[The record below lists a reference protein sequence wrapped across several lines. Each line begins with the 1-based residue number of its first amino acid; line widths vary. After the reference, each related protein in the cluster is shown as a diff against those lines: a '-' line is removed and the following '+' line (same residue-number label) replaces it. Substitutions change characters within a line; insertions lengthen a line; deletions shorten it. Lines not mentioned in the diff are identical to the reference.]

1 MKKEGIIDLSEIKFD
16 ENGLIP
22 VVVQSIETSD
32 VLMLAYMN
40 KEALDLTIKEGIATY
55 YSRSRKSLWKKGET
69 SGHYQYVK
77 GMSYDCDGDS
87 ILLQVIQ
94 VGVACH
100 TNKMSCFFNEVLQS
114 DEVEKKSYLLE
125 ELYATIEER
134 KKNPLEGSYTNYL
147 FTKGIDKILKK
158 VGEETA
164 EVIIA
169 AKNKSSSE
177 MIYEISDLVY
187 HTLVLMV
194 NEGIE
199 LKSIEEEL
207 KGRQNKKWTKKL

>member
-1 MKKEGIIDLSEIKFD
+1 MRKEGIIDLGEIKFD

-94 VGVACH
+94 VGVSCH
-100 TNKMSCFFNEVLQS
+100 TNKMSCFFNEILTS
-114 DEVEKKSYLLE
+114 NEVEKKTYLLE

-134 KKNPLEGSYTNYL
+134 KKNPIEGSYTNYL
-147 FTKGIDKILKK
+147 FTKGLDKILKK

-177 MIYEISDLVY
+177 MIFEISDLVY

-194 NEGIE
+194 SEGIE

-207 KGRQNKKWTKKL
+207 KGRQHKK

>member
-1 MKKEGIIDLSEIKFD
+1 MKKEGIIDLSNLKFD
-16 ENGLIP
+16 DNGLIP
-22 VVVQSIETSD
+22 VVVQSIETND

-40 KEALDLTIKEGIATY
+40 KEAIDLTMNEGIATY

-77 GMSYDCDGDS
+77 SMTYDCDGDS
-87 ILLQVIQ
+87 ILLKVIQ

-100 TNKMSCFFNEVLQS
+100 TNKMSCFFNEILS
-114 DEVEKKSYLLE
+114 SNEVEKKSYLLE

-147 FTKGIDKILKK
+147 FSKGIDKILKK

-207 KGRQNKKWTKKL
+207 RRRQNKK

>member
-207 KGRQNKKWTKKL
+207 KGRQNKK

>member
-1 MKKEGIIDLSEIKFD
+1 MIKEGIIDLSEIKFD

-40 KEALDLTIKEGIATY
+40 KEALDLTIKEGVATY

-77 GMSYDCDGDS
+77 SMSYDCDGDS

-125 ELYATIEER
+125 ELYATIDER
-134 KKNPLEGSYTNYL
+134 KKKPLEGSYTNYL
-147 FTKGIDKILKK
+147 FTKGLDKILKK

-207 KGRQNKKWTKKL
+207 KRRQNKK

>member
-1 MKKEGIIDLSEIKFD
+1 MKKEGIIDLNEIKFD

-40 KEALDLTIKEGIATY
+40 KEALELTIKERVATY

-77 GMSYDCDGDS
+77 SLSYDCDGDS
-87 ILLQVIQ
+87 ILLKVIQ

-100 TNKMSCFFNEVLQS
+100 TNKMSCFFNEVISS
-114 DEVEKKSYLLE
+114 DEVQNKSYLLE

-134 KKNPLEGSYTNYL
+134 KNNPVEGSYTNYL
-147 FTKGIDKILKK
+147 FNKGLDKILKK

-169 AKNKSSSE
+169 SKNKSSSE
-177 MIYEISDLVY
+177 MILEISDLVY

-194 NEGIE
+194 NEGVK
-199 LKSIEEEL
+199 LQSIEEEL
-207 KGRQNKKWTKKL
+207 RGRQNKK

>member
-1 MKKEGIIDLSEIKFD
+1 MIKEGIIDLSEIKFD

-40 KEALDLTIKEGIATY
+40 KEALDLTIKEGVATY

-77 GMSYDCDGDS
+77 SMSYDCDGDS

-125 ELYATIEER
+125 ELYATIDER
-134 KKNPLEGSYTNYL
+134 KKKPLEGSYTNYL
-147 FTKGIDKILKK
+147 FTKGLDKILKK

-207 KGRQNKKWTKKL
+207 KRRQNKKWTVKL

>member
-1 MKKEGIIDLSEIKFD
+1 MKKEGIIDLSFIKFD
-16 ENGLIP
+16 ENGLVP

-40 KEALDLTIKEGIATY
+40 KEALEITLQEGVATY

-77 GMSYDCDGDS
+77 SLSYDCDGDS
-87 ILLQVIQ
+87 ILIKVIQ

-100 TNKMSCFFNEVLQS
+100 TNKMSCFFNDVISS
-114 DEVEKKSYLLE
+114 DEDTQKSYLLE

-134 KKNPLEGSYTNYL
+134 KRNPVEGSYTNYL
-147 FTKGIDKILKK
+147 FNKGLDKILKK

-169 AKNKSSSE
+169 SKNKSSSE

-194 NEGIE
+194 NEGIT

-207 KGRQNKKWTKKL
+207 KGRQSKK

>member
-22 VVVQSIETSD
+22 VVVQSIESNE

-40 KEALDLTIKEGIATY
+40 KEALDLTIAEGLATY

-77 GMSYDCDGDS
+77 SLSYDCDGDS
-87 ILLQVIQ
+87 ILLKVIQ

-100 TNKMSCFFNEVLQS
+100 TNKMSCFFNEIITS
-114 DEVEKKSYLLE
+114 EDIEKKSYLLN

-134 KKNPLEGSYTNYL
+134 KKNPIEGSYTNYL
-147 FTKGIDKILKK
+147 FTKGLDKILKK

-207 KGRQNKKWTKKL
+207 RRRQNKK

>member
-1 MKKEGIIDLSEIKFD
+1 MIKEGIIDLSEIKFD

-40 KEALDLTIKEGIATY
+40 KEALDLTIKEGVATY

-77 GMSYDCDGDS
+77 SMSYDCDGDS

-125 ELYATIEER
+125 ELYATIDER

-147 FTKGIDKILKK
+147 FTKGLDKILKK

-207 KGRQNKKWTKKL
+207 KRRQNKK

>member
-1 MKKEGIIDLSEIKFD
+1 MIKEGIIDLSEIKFD

-40 KEALDLTIKEGIATY
+40 KEALDLTIKEGVATY

-77 GMSYDCDGDS
+77 SMSYDCDGDS

-125 ELYATIEER
+125 ELYATIDER

-147 FTKGIDKILKK
+147 FTKGLDKILKK

-207 KGRQNKKWTKKL
+207 KRRQNKKWIKKL

>member
-16 ENGLIP
+16 ENGLVP
-22 VVVQSIETSD
+22 VVVQSIETND

-40 KEALDLTIKEGIATY
+40 KEALDLTIQEGVATY

-77 GMSYDCDGDS
+77 SLSYDCDGDS
-87 ILLQVIQ
+87 ILLKVIQ

-100 TNKMSCFFNEVLQS
+100 TNKMSCFFNEVISS
-114 DEVEKKSYLLE
+114 DLEIKKSYLLE
-125 ELYATIEER
+125 ELYATIAER
-134 KKNPLEGSYTNYL
+134 KKNPIEGSYTNYL
-147 FTKGIDKILKK
+147 FNKGLDKILKK

-169 AKNKSSSE
+169 SKNKSSSE

-207 KGRQNKKWTKKL
+207 KGRQNKK

>member
-16 ENGLIP
+16 VNGLIP
-22 VVVQSIETSD
+22 VVVQNIETSD

-40 KEALDLTIKEGIATY
+40 KEALDITIKEGVATY

-114 DEVEKKSYLLE
+114 DAVEKKSYLLE

-207 KGRQNKKWTKKL
+207 KRRHNKK